1 MSKSIPGRQ
10 ARNPELEIIEFS
22 LRAPRVGMVCLC
34 LPVLGFAGAC
44 WWLLRFE
51 RMVAAGDVSWNP
63 ASWRLASGAALA
75 HATILLHLVAGFVAV
90 VGIMG
95 TW

>member
-1 MSKSIPGRQ
+1 MSESTPMRMAQ
-10 ARNPELEIIEFS
+10 SPELEIIDFS

-51 RMVAAGDVSWNP
+51 RMVATRDVAWNP
-63 ASWRLASGAALA
+63 ASWRLAAGAALA
-75 HATILLHLVAGFVAV
+75 HATILLHLLAGFVVV
-90 VGIMG
+90 VGVMG
-95 TW
+95 TS